1 MTREFIDGP
10 ITTDAEFDA
19 ALGQLL
25 LESIRNDI
33 DPRGSW
39 VYRNDWKTLDLEV
52 MVFELA
58 KEADTE

>member
-1 MTREFIDGP
+1 MTREFINGS

-25 LESIRNDI
+25 LQSIRNDI

-39 VYRNDWKTLDLEV
+39 ICRNDQAMFDLEV
-52 MVFELA
+52 MVLELVNTD
-58 KEADTE
+58 DTQ